1 MHYLFWAYEYYI
13 FRLILFWHS
22 REIFRLGVCVTTGWL
37 LSIYHIKHCRHRNC
51 VSWSGLLVV
60 LGVSVMQTVFS
71 WDSFLTSIWHHLN
84 GRNVIIILAPSLT
97 SQCLTLNKTDVHQDS
112 TCTYYTSELFLALIS
127 HYQHWITKNFVWI
140 QSTVANWSPPSLTY
154 IQWRVNLT

>member
-1 MHYLFWAYEYYI
+1 M
-13 FRLILFWHS
+13 
-22 REIFRLGVCVTTGWL
+22 C
-37 LSIYHIKHCRHRNC
+37 
-51 VSWSGLLVV
+51 SGLGCWWFLV

-112 TCTYYTSELFLALIS
+112 TRPYYTSELFLLWLAIT
-127 HYQHWITKNFVWI
+127 YIWITRISSGFRA
-140 QSTVANWSPPSLTY
+140 QSRIDLRRHSLIFNGESTWPRIATY
-154 IQWRVNLT
+154 CNMDWTIRPDQRGGRRAHISGTRSSLMGKPC

>member
-1 MHYLFWAYEYYI
+1 MWAG
-13 FRLILFWHS
+13 
-22 REIFRLGVCVTTGWL
+22 LGCWWFL
-37 LSIYHIKHCRHRNC
+37 
-51 VSWSGLLVV
+51 V

-112 TCTYYTSELFLALIS
+112 TRPYYTSELFLALIS
-127 HYQHWITKNFVWI
+127 HYLHLNNKEFRLDSEHSRELISAVTHLYSMASQPDLELLLITIW
-140 QSTVANWSPPSLTY
+140 TEPSGRITEGGDEHTSAALAHL
-154 IQWRVNLT
+154 WWGKPC